1 MLKREVQRN
10 VVAHSRWTAAS
21 IGLAV
26 VAFVVAATW
35 MGWVVSQGTDQLIQP
50 GWWAFRYAAPLVIAL
65 VLALAA
71 LITARIKPQA
81 NRKNRNRCRG
91 CGRFEMSAFW
101 VRLVG
106 LVVQPFPG

>member
-10 VVAHSRWTAAS
+10 VGGQRRWTAVS

-26 VAFVVAATW
+26 VGFVVAATW
-35 MGWVVSQGTDQLIQP
+35 MGWVVSQGTNQLIQP
-50 GWWAFRYAAPLVIAL
+50 GWWAFRYAAPLLIAL

-81 NRKNRNRCRG
+81 NRKMGIAVGVMAGLDCLLFG
-91 CGRFEMSAFW
+91 FVW
-101 VRLVG
+101 LG
-106 LVVQPFPG
+106 LV